1 MSAVPVSMPD
11 LLSVADYAALPEDEI
26 VRFELQEGCLV
37 MSLRPRADHQACA
50 LALAVQ
56 LMSQLPAHLEVL
68 LDIDV
73 DLELAAPGR
82 PGFVRAPD
90 LVVANRAARA
100 RTRVEGGFVRASE
113 VVVLVEIGSP
123 GSKRTDGV
131 IKMGEY
137 ADAGVPHYW
146 IVDIDGPVGVRAF
159 RLEQGAYREVG
170 RFVGELRVEEP
181 FPAVVDLSRLRD

>member
-1 MSAVPVSMPD
+1 MSAVPMPH
-11 LLSVADYAALPEDEI
+11 LLSVADYAELPEDEI

-37 MSLRPRADHQACA
+37 MSPRPRADHQVCA
-50 LALAVQ
+50 FALGMQLAP
-56 LMSQLPAHLEVL
+56 QLPAHLELL

-90 LVVANRAARA
+90 LVVADRAART
-100 RTRVEGGFVRASE
+100 RTRNEGGFVRASE

-137 ADAGVPHYW
+137 SDAGVPHYW
-146 IVDIDGPVGVRAF
+146 MVDIDGPVGVRAF
-159 RLEQGAYREVG
+159 RLEQGAYLEAG
-170 RFVGELRVEEP
+170 RFVGEMRVDEP
-181 FPAVVDLSRLRD
+181 FPAVVDLSRLGD